1 VLDGLLV
8 EGSLAVTGRL
18 ADLTIRHCTFVPG
31 VTLDR
36 DDGHPLQ
43 PGTPSVTIAAATRPR
58 TVAIERSI
66 LGAIRMPAELGTLS
80 LADCIL
86 DAPPTPAR
94 VALAANAAG
103 NRPGPATTIERSTL
117 LGAVNVR
124 ELTLGSDSIFNAGPL
139 VCERRQSGC
148 LRFSS
153 YERDGSSPPRRYRC
167 QPDVALEDA
176 GPAADADLVVARVRP
191 RFASLHYGRPDYVQ
205 LAVDGPCAIATG
217 ASDGAEMGAYCH
229 LRQPQRRANLR
240 LRLQEYLPF
249 GLEPGLIDVT

>member
-1 VLDGLLV
+1 
-8 EGSLAVTGRL
+8 
-18 ADLTIRHCTFVPG
+18 
-31 VTLDR
+31 
-36 DDGHPLQ
+36 
-43 PGTPSVTIAAATRPR
+43 
-58 TVAIERSI
+58 
-66 LGAIRMPAELGTLS
+66 
-80 LADCIL
+80 
-86 DAPPTPAR
+86 
-94 VALAANAAG
+94 
-103 NRPGPATTIERSTL
+103 
-117 LGAVNVR
+117 
-124 ELTLGSDSIFNAGPL
+124 L